1 MEQWAELRREH
12 SVRGVSI
19 KELSRRTGL
28 SPKTVRAALRS
39 STPPRYQR
47 VAAVLVWLRAI
58 GLSPCRLDR
67 DARRATPGG
76 DLANEPGRSQAKAR
90 VVAMQRALADG
101 RECPRP
107 WSTSATRFS
116 RMRHSPVKRCAT
128 PALGGCP
135 TPDATAWVPRAARRR
150 AECAAASECWASG
163 RRTPS

>member
-1 MEQWAELRREH
+1 MEQWAELLREH
-12 SVRGVSI
+12 FVRGVSI

-28 SPKTVRAALRS
+28 SPKTVRSALRS

-90 VVAMQRALADG
+90 VVAMHRA
-101 RECPRP
+101 
-107 WSTSATRFS
+107 
-116 RMRHSPVKRCAT
+116 
-128 PALGGCP
+128 
-135 TPDATAWVPRAARRR
+135 
-150 AECAAASECWASG
+150 
-163 RRTPS
+163 